1 MADEQYYAG
10 AKIPFDFELD
20 TSVDNIVI
28 NAVKSPSI
36 VIAKYAHPA
45 KEGYTTLT
53 KVNNTYSGVL
63 LDTDTSD
70 IAAGKLQLEAKTW
83 IGSNWAP
90 IGIIP
95 ISAIIANTVGH
106 EEKW

>member
-1 MADEQYYAG
+1 MAEEQYYAG
-10 AKIPFDFELD
+10 AKIPFDFTLD
-20 TSVDNIVI
+20 VAVDNIVI

-36 VIAKYAHPA
+36 IIAKYAYPA
-45 KEGYTTLT
+45 KTGYTTLV
-53 KVNNTYSGVL
+53 KDGNKYSGVL
-63 LDTDTSD
+63 LDTDTCD
-70 IAAGKLQLEAKTW
+70 ITAGKLQLEAKTW
-83 IGSNWAP
+83 IGNNWAP

>member
-1 MADEQYYAG
+1 MADEHYYAG

-20 TSVDNIVI
+20 TAVDNIVI
-28 NAVKSPSI
+28 NAVKYPSV
-36 VIAKYAHPA
+36 VISKYAYPA
-45 KEGYTTLT
+45 KTGYTTLT
-53 KVNNTYSGVL
+53 KVDNTYSGVL

-70 IAAGKLQLEAKTW
+70 ISAGKLQLEAKTW

-95 ISAIIANTVGH
+95 ISAIIANTVGQ

>member
-20 TSVDNIVI
+20 TAVDNIVI
-28 NAVKSPSI
+28 NAVKYPSV
-36 VIAKYAHPA
+36 VIAKYAYPA
-45 KEGYTTLT
+45 KAGYTTLT
-53 KVNNTYSGVL
+53 KAANTYSGVL
-63 LDTDTSD
+63 LDTDTKD
-70 IAAGKLQLEAKTW
+70 INAGKLQLEAKTW

>member
-1 MADEQYYAG
+1 MAEEQYYAG

-20 TSVDNIVI
+20 TAVDNIVI
-28 NAVKSPSI
+28 NAVKSPSV
-36 VIAKYAHPA
+36 VIAKYAYPA
-45 KEGYTTLT
+45 KTGCTTLT
-53 KVNNTYSGVL
+53 KDGNKYSGVL
-63 LDTDTSD
+63 LDTDTRD
-70 IAAGKLQLEAKTW
+70 ITAGKLQLEAKTW

-95 ISAIIANTVGH
+95 ISAIIANTVGR

>member
-20 TSVDNIVI
+20 TAVDNIVI
-28 NAVKSPSI
+28 NAVKYPSV
-36 VIAKYAHPA
+36 VIAKYAYPA
-45 KEGYTTLT
+45 KEGYTSLT
-53 KVNNTYSGVL
+53 KVDNTYSGVL

-95 ISAIIANTVGH
+95 ISAIIANTVGQ

>member
-1 MADEQYYAG
+1 MAEEHYYAG

-20 TSVDNIVI
+20 TAVDNIVI
-28 NAVKSPSI
+28 NAVKAPSI
-36 VIAKYAHPA
+36 VIAKYAYPA

-53 KVNNTYSGVL
+53 KVGNTYSGVL

-83 IGSNWAP
+83 IGNSWAP

-95 ISAIIANTVGH
+95 ISAIIANTVGR